1 MALNLFYILALCCTS
16 LGFIM
21 LITALSSASWMTACM
36 NNDNISNQLLQ
47 GKPCLYQGI
56 FKSSMKAGNIIS
68 VNIPVDITSM
78 PRSIMFGALALIV
91 GLLFALVGGIVI
103 LIAFR
108 GDQATYEGKNKVAQR
123 TRSGC
128 IMLLTAGLLTIVGM
142 SAYTGGSA
150 QFLHNPLLFMMNMYP
165 GARNVFAGQP
175 SFGKRMEGI
184 SISGLSADG
193 FRQQID
199 EMDPVY
205 GYAYIAGW
213 MMAVLFMIGA
223 VFAGFAKQT
232 LLHQVY
238 SEHEQPL

>member
-21 LITALSSASWMTACM
+21 LITALSSASWMIACM

-68 VNIPVDITSM
+68 VNIPVDITTM

-128 IMLLTAGLLTIVGM
+128 IMLLTAGTFNYCGYVCIHWR
-142 SAYTGGSA
+142 
-150 QFLHNPLLFMMNMYP
+150 FCP
-165 GARNVFAGQP
+165 
-175 SFGKRMEGI
+175 I
-184 SISGLSADG
+184 SSQSP
-193 FRQQID
+193 
-199 EMDPVY
+199 PVY
-205 GYAYIAGW
+205 DEYVPRGQKRICRTTSVW
-213 MMAVLFMIGA
+213 
-223 VFAGFAKQT
+223 
-232 LLHQVY
+232 
-238 SEHEQPL
+238 